1 MVARVLKGETIDT
14 AACGD
19 ELALRF
25 PDAGM
30 SGPMIAEA
38 IVRAAGMVGMIREG
52 GLPDTAGFPMQ
63 ASPFDEKLATALD
76 AEIGE
81 VVASQTAGAAPPNGS
96 AGSHDGTKSAQ
107 DAPTV
112 RGAIAAVRRAFFRG
126 RATR

>member
-30 SGPMIAEA
+30 SGAMIAEA

-52 GLPDTAGFPMQ
+52 GVPDTAGFPMQ
-63 ASPFDEKLATALD
+63 ASPFDAKLATALN

-81 VVASQTAGAAPPNGS
+81 VVASQAAGAAHPNGS
-96 AGSHDGTKSAQ
+96 AGSEDGRKSAKGSFT
-107 DAPTV
+107 A
-112 RGAIAAVRRAFFRG
+112 RGAVAAVRRAFFRS
-126 RATR
+126 RTTP